1 MSLPLLHAGR
11 TNPGLSAALDLRF
24 ALDKSLTAYRGPTP
38 SFSRASTGSYFDGSG
53 VLRYANVNTMRYSE
67 NFGNAVWTK
76 SRTAISILS
85 FSDPL
90 GGNNASK
97 VTETATSGTHEVYQS
112 ALAPGTN
119 FSIYAKAGERS
130 VIGLFLSG
138 NPIIYFDLANG
149 TTSNPSNSVI
159 QNLGNGWYRCSYNV
173 GISASIYGIGVCT
186 AVGVNSYAGDGSSG
200 LYIFG
205 AQLESYSS
213 ATTYSKTTNAANSA
227 PRFDHTFNGT
237 SWVSRGLL
245 VEEQRTNQAT
255 DSGSLSTGWALADL
269 TRSSPG
275 TYVAPDGST
284 GATLF
289 YPSTSGT
296 QRRLYKGVVSTN
308 VISFFAKAAGK
319 RFVYLITSGYADQA
333 FFDLQ
338 NKTVT
343 YTPAGKTATIQ
354 DVGNG
359 WCRISLYD
367 GGFSYTQIGI
377 SDASGSTSVTSNGT
391 DGVLIW
397 GAQAEAGS
405 FPTSYIP
412 TTSASVTRSADVCQ
426 ITGSDFSGLWNGTE
440 GSFAT
445 EYDGQRGNA
454 YIFAT
459 HNGGGGWQNSIN
471 LRRTN
476 SDDLNQIFTSGV
488 GQAGNSITGPANG
501 VSVKNAFAFKL
512 DDYASSF
519 NGLSVVTDNSC
530 TLPTVSRMDIG
541 YSSAEVAPFNGH
553 IARLRYF
560 NKRLPNATLQLLSEP
575 DPTLNLQFALN
586 KSLTPVAG
594 PAPSFSRAST
604 GSYFDST
611 GTLKYANVNLLTYSE
626 QFDNAAWVKSNSSIS
641 ANSISSPNG
650 DLSADSLIED
660 STASTTHYFYKNSSF
675 TAGSSYTLSVYAK
688 ANTDGFIWLKFWDG
702 VLDTGYYF
710 NLTNGTVGSVL
721 LNAPNSYSIASVG
734 NGWYRCSI
742 TRTVA
747 GSSGDISIGLAKTNG
762 GRIFSGDGTSGIY
775 IWGAQLELASS
786 PSQYAKTEAST
797 TAGPRFDHVY
807 SGGQWVSKGLLLE
820 EQRTNSLSYSEDFTV
835 WAESGNGQINSNVAT
850 APDGTTTAD
859 EIQVNS
865 GAASA
870 YERYRAFTYSS
881 VPYSIS
887 IFVKYVN
894 NRWVSFGT
902 NNIYHNKCVF
912 FDILNGV
919 VGTASP
925 FHSGEIINCGNGW
938 FRLIVKFVGNTGTS
952 NWIDFTLADGDG
964 VNSCTTGAKVLV
976 WGAQIEAGAFP
987 TSYIGTTSSSVTR
1000 SADVCQI
1007 TGTSFNWMWNQ
1018 GEGSVAFEADALN
1031 PNSVASGQ
1039 TVYSFDDGSSANSI
1053 YAMRSG
1059 NTAGS
1064 DYLVLSYTSNVEK
1077 VNFSNPA
1084 GTWLVNVPFK
1094 SAIGFKLNDFAQS
1107 NNGGSVDTD
1116 TNCTMPIGVNQ
1127 LSIGRLTYSGYPIN
1141 GHIAKLIYYPARLT
1155 NTKLQQLST

>member
-1 MSLPLLHAGR
+1 MSLPLLHAGKSA
-11 TNPGLSAALDLRF
+11 PGLSAALDLRF

-38 SFSRASTGSYFDGSG
+38 SFSRASTGTYFNSSG
-53 VLRYANVNTMRYSE
+53 VLTSA
-67 NFGNAVWTK
+67 
-76 SRTAISILS
+76 AI
-85 FSDPL
+85 
-90 GGNNASK
+90 N
-97 VTETATSGTHEVYQS
+97 
-112 ALAPGTN
+112 
-119 FSIYAKAGERS
+119 
-130 VIGLFLSG
+130 
-138 NPIIYFDLANG
+138 
-149 TTSNPSNSVI
+149 
-159 QNLGNGWYRCSYNV
+159 
-173 GISASIYGIGVCT
+173 
-186 AVGVNSYAGDGSSG
+186 
-200 LYIFG
+200 
-205 AQLESYSS
+205 
-213 ATTYSKTTNAANSA
+213 A
-227 PRFDHTFNGT
+227 PRFNHTFNGT

-245 VEEQRTNQAT
+245 VEEQRTNILLQSGFASGWGTSSGTLAQASDISSLDGTNNAYKFT
-255 DSGSLSTGWALADL
+255 DAITNTNHGFYQNIPVSSGS
-269 TRSSPG
+269 
-275 TYVAPDGST
+275 TY
-284 GATLF
+284 
-289 YPSTSGT
+289 STSIYLKYGNH
-296 QRRLYKGVVSTN
+296 RYVR
-308 VISFFAKAAGK
+308 ISFVVNGGVDS
-319 RFVYLITSGYADQA
+319 VYVDVDLLNGTIVNSGPY
-333 FFDLQ
+333 
-338 NKTVT
+338 
-343 YTPAGKTATIQ
+343 GSATQSSQSISNA
-354 DVGNG
+354 GNG
-359 WCRISLYD
+359 WYRVSITGTLP
-367 GGFSYTQIGI
+367 G
-377 SDASGSTSVTSNGT
+377 TSVYLAIYHRSSSSNSNPENTFAYTGNGEFT
-391 DGVLIW
+391 YFFAPQV
-397 GAQAEAGS
+397 EAGS
-405 FPTSYIP
+405 FSTSYIP
-412 TTSASVTRSADVCQ
+412 TTSSAVTRSADVCQ

-807 SGGQWVSKGLLLE
+807 SGGQWASRGLLIE
-820 EQRTNSLSYSEDFTV
+820 EQRTNLAQRSEDF
-835 WAESGNGQINSNVAT
+835 GNAYYNKSDSSISANQIA
-850 APDGTTTAD
+850 APDGATTAD
-859 EIQVNS
+859 KLVENTANAIHYFSSS
-865 GAASA
+865 G
-870 YERYRAFTYSS
+870 YMTTNQTYAC
-881 VPYSIS
+881 S
-887 IFVKYVN
+887 IFVKAAERN
-894 NRWVSFGT
+894 WVKIYIWNGSTSLGAWFNLSSGT
-902 NNIYHNKCVF
+902 I
-912 FDILNGV
+912 
-919 VGTASP
+919 GTTE
-925 FHSGEIINCGNGW
+925 SGITSSIQNFGNGW
-938 FRLIVKFVGNTGTS
+938 YRCSITRAVSSGLIENGFGV
-952 NWIDFTLADGDG
+952 ILATADNSVTYTGDG
-964 VNSCTTGAKVLV
+964 SSGVYV
-976 WGAQIEAGAFP
+976 WGSQVEAGSFS

-1007 TGTSFNWMWNQ
+1007 TGTSFGSMWNQ
-1018 GEGSVAFEADALN
+1018 GEGSFAFEADTFS
-1031 PNSVASGQ
+1031 NSTAVARYYYFDDSATGNQIIGAVTLDATGNTGGDYVASYAY
-1039 TVYSFDDGSSANSI
+1039 TGSYQA
-1053 YAMRSG
+1053 
-1059 NTAGS
+1059 
-1064 DYLVLSYTSNVEK
+1064 LLLSQ
-1077 VNFSNPA
+1077 PA
-1084 GTWLVNVPFK
+1084 RPLAK
-1094 SAIGFKLNDFAQS
+1094 SAFGWKLNDFAS
-1107 NNGGSVDTD
+1107 SLNGAAVITDLSGSIPTGI
-1116 TNCTMPIGVNQ
+1116 N
-1127 LSIGRLTYSGYPIN
+1127 RLALGATSGSAQMLN

-1155 NTKLQQLST
+1155 NAKLQQLST